1 MKQETQEARDLI
13 GVKDPKANGQV
24 CFKNLS
30 DLKLKNLQSLFR
42 NQKVEDQ
49 NDQS

>member
-42 NQKVEDQ
+42 NQKVED
-49 NDQS
+49 